1 MNAGIKSL
9 AVGFPKTVRDN
20 DWFIKNHADVYAT
33 MEKRALANVFN
44 KDGGTSAHTRTFDDA
59 MSAYLRDPFRGTK
72 LRRAMQSGESQIDL
86 ERDTALEA
94 LKVAGMAV
102 EDVDMILV
110 SAFPTENQG
119 VGDGVFLA
127 KALGTRKPAI
137 NVETACSGGL
147 ASLQLAAAMVAS
159 GQAKNVLVVVSCI
172 YSKASDWTD
181 TLTWFLGDGVGAYV
195 VGEVPAGEGFRAFH
209 SVNTAESCGSFA
221 YHLEDTADGPKA
233 IIRAGAEAGKALR
246 DVTPRAI
253 KDVCGGLAKTAGIDI
268 ADVDFFVPNTPL
280 AWFADTFAQTLG
292 VAREKTISTYDEY
305 ANMGPA
311 LNPVNLHRA
320 LSEGRIKAGDD
331 VMLFSIGSVSTAA
344 GVLMRVG
351 NIAVGAVVER

>member
-1 MNAGIKSL
+1 MNAGIRSL

-20 DWFIKNHADVYAT
+20 DWFVKNHPDVYAS
-33 MEKRALANVFN
+33 MESRALAHVFN
-44 KDGGTSAHTRTFDDA
+44 AKNGDAKPHAFDDA
-59 MSAYLRDPFRGTK
+59 MTPYLRDPFRGTK
-72 LRRAMQSGESQIDL
+72 LRRAMEPGDSQIDL
-86 ERDTALEA
+86 ERDVALEA
-94 LKVAGMAV
+94 LRVAKLAV

-110 SAFPTENQG
+110 SAFPTAHTG

-127 KALGTRKPAI
+127 KALGTRKPAF

-147 ASLQLAAAMVAS
+147 ASLQLAAAMVSS

-172 YSKASDWTD
+172 YSKASDWRD

-195 VGEVPAGEGFRAFH
+195 VGEVPDGEGFQAFH
-209 SVNTAESCGSFA
+209 AVNTAESCGSFA
-221 YHLEDTADGPKA
+221 YELEDTADGPKA
-233 IIRAGAEAGKALR
+233 IIRAGAEAGRALR

-253 KDVCGGLAKTAGIDI
+253 KDVCGGLARAAGV
-268 ADVDFFVPNTPL
+268 ALEDVDFFVPNTPL
-280 AWFADTFAQTLG
+280 AWFADTFAETLG
-292 VAREKTISTYDEY
+292 VSREKTVSTYDEY

-320 LSEGRIKAGDD
+320 LAQGRIQPGDD

-344 GVLMRVG
+344 GAIFRAG
-351 NIAVGAVVER
+351 AIAIGDIVER